1 MRLCGWSRPAGTTGS
16 RRAAPI
22 MRATRI
28 AAIIGLFVAGMAS
41 SVLAQRPVET
51 ERPAPGWIGISFG
64 FTGNRLGTVTAAWIT
79 EVRPGSPAE
88 TAGLQAGDRLLAI
101 NDLDSP
107 QELSSLNQL
116 LRLDPGDRVSVEI
129 RRDGRRHMIRLRATA
144 RPEFVEAAPLELAF
158 ESDSMV
164 ETWVRAMDSL
174 RIRLV
179 LSRDQNESSVRARTA
194 VETRV
199 TVVTGNRVGV
209 RAPFEFFV
217 FRGEQHD
224 SLRQEMVELNRVMAD
239 LEVSLR
245 LRTRELRLTLGTRS
259 DVRFVQEDDEF
270 RRLRGAL
277 DEAAMRSAGLE
288 TAMADD
294 ARATAGPE
302 YAILA
307 PGARSTFSSREA
319 PRSEEFRPL
328 TPYLLGRNRVA
339 GAEVVE
345 LRPELAKYFKVEGGV
360 LVVDVIRGT
369 PAAIAGIVPGDVIT
383 RMDQVLVRSVADLRF
398 GVSQAGDTLPIS
410 LVRQGTS
417 IQVLLRF

>member
-1 MRLCGWSRPAGTTGS
+1 
-16 RRAAPI
+16 

-28 AAIIGLFVAGMAS
+28 AAIIVLLVAGMAS

-101 NDLDSP
+101 NDIDSP

-116 LRLDPGDRVSVEI
+116 LRLNPGDRVSVEI
-129 RRDGRRHMIRLRATA
+129 RRDGRRHMIRLRAAA

-179 LSRDQNESSVRARTA
+179 LSRDQNESSVRVRTA

-199 TVVTGNRVGV
+199 TVVTGNRIGV

-245 LRTRELRLTLGTRS
+245 LRTRELRRTLGTRS
-259 DVRFVQEDDEF
+259 DVRFVQEDNEF

-277 DEAAMRSAGLE
+277 DEAATRSAGLE

-307 PGARSTFSSREA
+307 PGAPVVPSSFSSREA

-360 LVVDVIRGT
+360 LVVDVTRGT